1 MSRVVYYHKN
11 FKVLKV
17 GFTDYV
23 VVRKHQSSYSQHSH
37 LKSLHG
43 AINLIKLI
51 DSGRLPESDYLKE
64 SARRILRDKEFYS
77 LKPAQ
82 GFY

>member
-11 FKVLKV
+11 FKVLRV
-17 GFTDYV
+17 GLTDYV

-51 DSGRLPESDYLKE
+51 DSGRLPESDYTPSGIRL
-64 SARRILRDKEFYS
+64 S
-77 LKPAQ
+77 
-82 GFY
+82 